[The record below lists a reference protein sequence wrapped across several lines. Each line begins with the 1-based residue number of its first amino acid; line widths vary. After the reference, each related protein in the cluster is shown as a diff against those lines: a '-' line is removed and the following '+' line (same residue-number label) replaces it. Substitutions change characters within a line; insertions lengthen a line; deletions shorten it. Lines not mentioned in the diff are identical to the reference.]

1 MDIDLVITWVNG
13 SDPAWQA
20 VRNSCNPPAES
31 EGRYRELGLLP
42 YWFRAAS
49 SYAPWARRI
58 HFVTWGHVPPFLNR
72 EHPRLRIVRHEDFI
86 PAEYLP
92 TFNSH
97 TIECHLHRI
106 PGLSEHFIYFNDDMF
121 LLRPAL
127 PEDFFREG
135 LPCTC
140 GREVPWIFRGEVG
153 AWSHAA
159 ANDLGIINRHF
170 PKRQAVAA
178 YGWKFRRGRWQDSL
192 RTWALQ
198 LLFPDDFTGFVNLH
212 GPAPLR
218 KQTFREVWAAEGEI
232 LHRTCTHRFRRE
244 SDVNQW
250 VFLWWQVAG
259 GGFCPREADN
269 LVLDLCEENMA
280 RILDAVEH
288 QRYPSLC
295 VNDPGGPVPAEKL
308 AAALERL
315 LPEKSGFEV

>member
-58 HFVTWGHVPPFLNR
+58 HFVTWGHAPPFMNR
-72 EHPRLRIVRHEDFI
+72 KHPRLRIVRHEDFI

-127 PEDFFREG
+127 PEDFS
-135 LPCTC
+135 
-140 GREVPWIFRGEVG
+140 GRACPAPAAGRHPGSSGERWVPG
-153 AWSHAA
+153 AM
-159 ANDLGIINRHF
+159 R
-170 PKRQAVAA
+170 RQM
-178 YGWKFRRGRWQDSL
+178 
-192 RTWALQ
+192 TWASSTAIS
-198 LLFPDDFTGFVNLH
+198 PNGRRWRPTGGNFA
-212 GPAPLR
+212 G
-218 KQTFREVWAAEGEI
+218 
-232 LHRTCTHRFRRE
+232 
-244 SDVNQW
+244 
-250 VFLWWQVAG
+250 AG
-259 GGFCPREADN
+259 GRTASEPGLCSCFFRMI
-269 LVLDLCEENMA
+269 LRVL
-280 RILDAVEH
+280 
-288 QRYPSLC
+288 
-295 VNDPGGPVPAEKL
+295 
-308 AAALERL
+308 
-315 LPEKSGFEV
+315 